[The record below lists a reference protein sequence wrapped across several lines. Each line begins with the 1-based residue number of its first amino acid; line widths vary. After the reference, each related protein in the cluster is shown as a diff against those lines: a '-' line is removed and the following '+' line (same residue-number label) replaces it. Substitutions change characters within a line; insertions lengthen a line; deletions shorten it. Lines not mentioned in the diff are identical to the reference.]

1 MEVKLMLL
9 GRLFACGGCQRMA
22 DECGRIS
29 AMDRRDNGGFVWKK
43 LLKRRMF
50 LDGGF
55 GLEMISSSQSG
66 TTRSLD

>member
-1 MEVKLMLL
+1 MLL
-9 GRLFACGGCQRMA
+9 GRLFACGGCQSMA
-22 DECGRIS
+22 DRCGRIS
-29 AMDRRDNGGFVWKK
+29 AMDRRDDGGFGWKK

-50 LDGGF
+50 LDGGCGC